1 MVHVEKF
8 TFFSLDDLCSNSYIV
23 SDSNNKCVIV
33 DPSVDNGSFTNY
45 IAKNKLE
52 PVAILLTHG
61 HFDHIRG
68 VEAFLKSYNVPI
80 YLHPLDEIMLANSK
94 INGAFLINKEI
105 AVKHQTTTIEDNEIL
120 HLLEDDIKVIHTP
133 YHTKGSV
140 CYYLLNNKLLF
151 TGDTLFKY
159 SIGRDDLPNADT
171 RSFSSTYKKIMPLPR
186 ECKVYPGHGSNT
198 TLDDELNHNCF
209 LSQL

>member
-8 TFFSLDDLCSNSYIV
+8 TFFSLDDLCANNYIV
-23 SDSNNKCVIV
+23 SDSSDRCVII
-33 DPSVDNGSFTNY
+33 DPSVENDSFVNY
-45 IAKNKLE
+45 IVKNHLK

-68 VEAFLKSYNVPI
+68 VETFLATYDVPI
-80 YLHPLDEIMLANSK
+80 YLHSLDEIMLKDSK
-94 INGAFLINKEI
+94 INGSFFINKKI
-105 AVKHQTTTIEDNEIL
+105 IVDHQTTPISDNEVL
-120 HLLEDDIKVIHTP
+120 SLLDDCIKVIHTP

-140 CYYLLNNKLLF
+140 CYYFINNKLLF
-151 TGDTLFKY
+151 TGDTLFKN
-159 SIGRDDLPNADT
+159 SIGRDDLPNADKH
-171 RSFSSTYKKIMPLPR
+171 SFSSTYKKIKSLPR